1 MPVVNIHLAQR
12 AEPTSREDKA
22 ALIDGVTRVM
32 QEVLGKRREDVVVLI
47 HELDPDN
54 WGQGGQ
60 TASQLR
66 RERAAGAT
74 KR

>member
-1 MPVVNIHLAQR
+1 MPLVNIHLAQR

-22 ALIDGVTRVM
+22 ALIEGVTRVM
-32 QEVLGKRREDVVVLI
+32 QDVLGKRREDVVVLI

-60 TASQLR
+60 TATQLR
-66 RERAAGAT
+66 LARAAAA